1 MLPGYRGGEGGR
13 GRHQA
18 CATHS
23 LLSHRLD
30 AVTVNGRIWG
40 KAKERTVQSSAGK
53 PLFLQL
59 WERHAH
65 LPTPLSG
72 LSLSLHPSL
81 PAPIPY
87 ARPNPFKNTLLPT
100 QLCWSLA
107 RGVTFKRME
116 TKCSADRLCGIAL
129 AFHKSSCHSGLF
141 LALFLMIR
149 LLLEIRGFLY
159 SKKLNLKPLLTLTG
173 REQFSPVPVSCPSG
187 LN

>member
-1 MLPGYRGGEGGR
+1 MGENDTKCVPHTLSSHTASMQLQSMYASEDRQRRG
-13 GRHQA
+13 
-18 CATHS
+18 
-23 LLSHRLD
+23 LSRAPL
-30 AVTVNGRIWG
+30 A
-40 KAKERTVQSSAGK
+40 S
-53 PLFLQL
+53 LFLQL
-59 WERHAH
+59 WEHHAH

-81 PAPIPY
+81 PTPIPY
-87 ARPNPFKNTLLPT
+87 ARHNPFKNTLLPT

-141 LALFLMIR
+141 LTFFLMIR